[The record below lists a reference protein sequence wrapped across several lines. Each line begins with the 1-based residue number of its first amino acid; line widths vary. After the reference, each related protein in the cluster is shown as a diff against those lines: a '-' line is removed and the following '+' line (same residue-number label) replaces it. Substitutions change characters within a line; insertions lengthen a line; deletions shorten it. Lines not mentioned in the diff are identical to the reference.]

1 LKIERTPAFQ
11 FAFLLSMVGVGF
23 AGIDGLMR
31 RHVALWQ
38 RCDGRRAPRLR
49 RSYTPREQTRREAD
63 AEEFVRVVETSLA
76 SRTRDAET
84 TILQAF
90 ALFARAALDLDDA
103 HLKLLVEGF
112 PKLARGLAE
121 QSRRFDPALSATDI
135 FQASRNVW
143 TAAGL
148 QVLLGQPL
156 ELTPAI
162 FAYSLLYPYTDN
174 LLDDPQTT
182 AYAKSAFNQRFRSR
196 LQGGS
201 APPSNHRELKVW
213 ALMDR
218 IESQYDRARHPE
230 VYRSLLAIQNAQEES
245 VGLRCDAV
253 LAPEQVVQGVFA
265 KGGASVLADAY
276 LAAGLLTR
284 EQEDF
289 AFGWG
294 VLLQLADDLQDV
306 AEDLASG
313 TATLFSAGKEPLDA
327 VTNRVFEF
335 GERVF
340 TGLDALQAPAAA
352 EPLKQ
357 LIRQS
362 AATLLITAA
371 GAARELHT
379 RAYIQELERHSPFR
393 FGFVREHRQYFYGSG
408 GLVGRCV
415 AALAWDA

>member
-1 LKIERTPAFQ
+1 MQ
-11 FAFLLSMVGVGF
+11 
-23 AGIDGLMR
+23 

-38 RCDGRRAPRLR
+38 KCDGKRIPRFR
-49 RSYTPREQTRREAD
+49 QRYTSQEQARREAD
-63 AEEFVRVVETSLA
+63 AQKFVHVAESSVAAGL
-76 SRTRDAET
+76 RDAESA
-84 TILQAF
+84 ILQAF
-90 ALFARAALDLDDA
+90 AVFARAALDLDDA

-112 PKLARGLAE
+112 PHLARGLAE
-121 QSRRFDPALSATDI
+121 QARRFDPALSATDI

-148 QVLLGQPL
+148 QVLLGQSL

-174 LLDDPQTT
+174 LLDD
-182 AYAKSAFNQRFRSR
+182 ANASADSKSAFNRRFRAR
-196 LQGGS
+196 LEGQ
-201 APPSNHRELKVW
+201 APQPANHRECKVW
-213 ALMDR
+213 ALVDK
-218 IESQYDRARHPE
+218 IEGQYNRVRFPD
-230 VYRSLLAIQNAQEES
+230 VYRSLLAIQNAQEHS
-245 VGLRCDAV
+245 VGLRREAELPPD
-253 LAPEQVVQGVFA
+253 EVVQGVFA
-265 KGGASVLADAY
+265 KGGTSVLADGY

-306 AEDLASG
+306 GEDLAAG
-313 TATLFSAGKEPLDA
+313 TATLFNETRSTPLDA

-335 GERVF
+335 GDHVF
-340 TGLDALQAPAAA
+340 AGLDTFQTPGA

-362 AATLLITAA
+362 AQILLLTAA
-371 GAARELHT
+371 GAAHELHT
-379 RAYIQELERHSPFR
+379 RRYIQEIERYSPFR

-415 AALAWDA
+415 AALA

>member
-1 LKIERTPAFQ
+1 MQ
-11 FAFLLSMVGVGF
+11 
-23 AGIDGLMR
+23 

-38 RCDGRRAPRLR
+38 KCDGKRGPRFRRR
-49 RSYTPREQTRREAD
+49 YTSQEQARREAD
-63 AEEFVRVVETSLA
+63 AHKFVRVAESSVATGL
-76 SRTRDAET
+76 RDAESAV
-84 TILQAF
+84 LQAF
-90 ALFARAALDLDDA
+90 AVFARAALDLDDA

-112 PKLARGLAE
+112 PHLARSLAE
-121 QSRRFDPALSATDI
+121 QARRFDPALSATDI

-148 QVLLGQPL
+148 QVLLGQRL

-174 LLDDPQTT
+174 LLDDPN
-182 AYAKSAFNQRFRSR
+182 ASADSKSAFNRRFRAR
-196 LQGGS
+196 LEGESPQP
-201 APPSNHRELKVW
+201 ANQRECKVW
-213 ALMDR
+213 ALVDR
-218 IESQYDRARHPE
+218 IESQYNRVRFPD
-230 VYRSLLAIQNAQEES
+230 VYRSLLAIQNAQERS
-245 VGLRCDAV
+245 VGLRREAELPPD
-253 LAPEQVVQGVFA
+253 EVVQGVFA
-265 KGGASVLADAY
+265 KGGTSVLADGY

-306 AEDLASG
+306 DEDLAAG
-313 TATLFSAGKEPLDA
+313 IATIFSKTSSEPLDTI
-327 VTNRVFEF
+327 TNRVFEF
-335 GERVF
+335 GDLVF
-340 TGLDALQAPAAA
+340 AGLDSFQSPGA

-362 AATLLITAA
+362 ASILLLTAA
-371 GAARELHT
+371 GAAHELHT
-379 RAYIQELERHSPFR
+379 RRYAQEIERYSPFR

-415 AALAWDA
+415 AALR

>member
-1 LKIERTPAFQ
+1 MQ
-11 FAFLLSMVGVGF
+11 
-23 AGIDGLMR
+23 

-38 RCDGRRAPRLR
+38 RCDGKRGPRFRRR
-49 RSYTPREQTRREAD
+49 YTSQEQARREAD
-63 AEEFVRVVETSLA
+63 AQKFVRVAESSVATDLG
-76 SRTRDAET
+76 DAESAV
-84 TILQAF
+84 LQAF
-90 ALFARAALDLDDA
+90 AVFARAALDLDDA

-112 PKLARGLAE
+112 PHLARGLAE
-121 QSRRFDPALSATDI
+121 QARRFDPALSATDI

-148 QVLLGQPL
+148 QVLLGQRL

-174 LLDDPQTT
+174 LLDDPN
-182 AYAKSAFNQRFRSR
+182 ASADSKSAFNRRFRAR
-196 LQGGS
+196 LEGESPQP
-201 APPSNHRELKVW
+201 ANQRECKVW
-213 ALMDR
+213 ALVDR
-218 IESQYDRARHPE
+218 IESQYNRVRFPD
-230 VYRSLLAIQNAQEES
+230 VYRSLLAIQNAQERS
-245 VGLRCDAV
+245 VGLRREAELPPD
-253 LAPEQVVQGVFA
+253 EVVQGVFA
-265 KGGASVLADAY
+265 KGGTSVLADGY

-306 AEDLASG
+306 DEDLAAG
-313 TATLFSAGKEPLDA
+313 IATIFSKTSSEPLDTI
-327 VTNRVFEF
+327 TNRVFEF
-335 GERVF
+335 GDLVF
-340 TGLDALQAPAAA
+340 AGLDSFQSPGA

-362 AATLLITAA
+362 ASILLLTAA
-371 GAARELHT
+371 GAAHELHT
-379 RAYIQELERHSPFR
+379 RRYAQEIERYSPFR

-415 AALAWDA
+415 AALR